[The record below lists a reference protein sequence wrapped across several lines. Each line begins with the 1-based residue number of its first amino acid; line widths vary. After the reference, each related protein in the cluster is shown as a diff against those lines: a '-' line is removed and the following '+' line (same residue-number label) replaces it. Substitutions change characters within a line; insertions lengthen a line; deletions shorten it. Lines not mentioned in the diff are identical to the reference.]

1 MHSLDFHG
9 QSQELTLLVLSRS
22 ASTDLIRSNEF
33 NRMRSLSSGI
43 CGGLVARW
51 LHSNSRLSIRCKQ
64 AHTSSSLTTRGF
76 GFSAAGVAGR
86 AGPLTFSSLP
96 SALEM
101 KSRMKEKSLINA
113 VTTSFTTFSQPLST
127 TVSLTFR
134 ALFPANNRTFQQWL
148 QIIEAVK
155 KTSLLLPA
163 KVPTKMNCITK
174 ETTQTKQTKEW
185 NQIKHTWK
193 L

>member
-1 MHSLDFHG
+1 
-9 QSQELTLLVLSRS
+9 
-22 ASTDLIRSNEF
+22 
-33 NRMRSLSSGI
+33 
-43 CGGLVARW
+43 
-51 LHSNSRLSIRCKQ
+51 
-64 AHTSSSLTTRGF
+64 
-76 GFSAAGVAGR
+76 
-86 AGPLTFSSLP
+86 
-96 SALEM
+96 
-101 KSRMKEKSLINA
+101 
-113 VTTSFTTFSQPLST
+113 
-127 TVSLTFR
+127 VSLTFR